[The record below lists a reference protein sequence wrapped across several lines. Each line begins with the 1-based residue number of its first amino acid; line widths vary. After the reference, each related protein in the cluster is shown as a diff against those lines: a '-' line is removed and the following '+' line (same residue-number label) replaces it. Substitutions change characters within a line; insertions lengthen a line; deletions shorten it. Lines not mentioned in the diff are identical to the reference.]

1 MRTLALSKVNSIV
14 SCGVWGGLGVGSKGG
29 GGQGGRRGGVRGW
42 RRIGLVHVHSACYT
56 GFQSTCLVCGDVDLP
71 ETRAGTGLETLFIG
85 GKLVPEAEEK
95 TGMESKMV
103 IGGWVQKPGDNG
115 YCEQPRSSD
124 WWESVTRQSL
134 SRFAPTRPGGAGK
147 GKPQHTTTA

>member
-1 MRTLALSKVNSIV
+1 MKINKLED
-14 SCGVWGGLGVGSKGG
+14 VG
-29 GGQGGRRGGVRGW
+29 QVHT
-42 RRIGLVHVHSACYT
+42 VHVHSACYT

-115 YCEQPRSSD
+115 YCEQPRLQAPWADIPASAM
-124 WWESVTRQSL
+124 TRM
-134 SRFAPTRPGGAGK
+134 TRMRRGLTRRIGGS
-147 GKPQHTTTA
+147 Q